1 MYTINIH
8 IYFTI
13 YILKFIYNI
22 YITWNIPKKIG
33 SRGKFLPT
41 ARNSVGPQK
50 IYLIS
55 HKSERVYILV
65 KHKNGSTLNSQR
77 LNSQE
82 VVLSERD
89 AISLRNKPSYIR
101 TQHNI
106 VIKNSCSPVHQS
118 ILPIAN
124 LRSPSTRK
132 TNTSL
137 LSESQERFSHCQKAE
152 KSATSSFSSERSQQI
167 G

>member
-1 MYTINIH
+1 MYG
-8 IYFTI
+8 IYVCILYI
-13 YILKFIYNI
+13 YTYTLPYTYLNAYIIYTVHGTSQRKSDLGAN
-22 YITWNIPKKIG
+22 
-33 SRGKFLPT
+33 FC
-41 ARNSVGPQK
+41 Q
-50 IYLIS
+50 LIS